1 MKSLRDILAQRSQTI
16 GKQFISREFQD
27 YGYRLAQELND
38 LKNKSLYM
46 KFAKTL
52 PRHLLEQARIFVKD
66 ATTVRSKA
74 RLFMWKL
81 KELRQ
86 EREQRENR

>member
-46 KFAKTL
+46 KLAKTL
-52 PRHLLEQARIFVKD
+52 PRRLLENARMFVKD
-66 ATTVRSKA
+66 ATTARSKA

-86 EREQRENR
+86 KRQEEKRR

>member
-16 GKQFISREFQD
+16 EKKFISHEFQD
-27 YGYRLAQELND
+27 YGYRLAQELGD
-38 LKNKSLYM
+38 LKNKSLYI
-46 KFAKTL
+46 KFSKTL
-52 PRHLLEQARIFVKD
+52 PRRLLENARVFVKD
-66 ATTVRSKA
+66 AVAARSKP

-86 EREQRENR
+86 ER